1 MLSVERTKE
10 LLSSL
15 NLTDNEAEHIR
26 DIAFM
31 FADLAYEAWTSDEER
46 TKRAKLRQ
54 PKYRTETEGP

>member
-15 NLTDNEAEHIR
+15 NLTDDEAEHIR

-31 FADLAYEAWTSDEER
+31 FADLAYEAWMSDER
-46 TKRAKLRQ
+46 RIARAKMRQ
-54 PKYRTETEGP
+54 PK

>member
-15 NLTDNEAEHIR
+15 NLTDAQAEEIR

-31 FADLAYEAWTSDEER
+31 FADLAYEAWTSDKER
-46 TKRAKLRQ
+46 IARSKMQQTK
-54 PKYRTETEGP
+54 

>member
-46 TKRAKLRQ
+46 MKRAKLRQ
-54 PKYRTETEGP
+54 PK